1 MKSSI
6 KDIRTIKI
14 TEKGQICIP
23 KETRDLAGFE
33 EGSKINIIVYPDRV
47 ELRPM
52 KKKKMSEA
60 LMCMLASQEALA
72 KNWLSKEDEEA
83 WKDL

>member
-1 MKSSI
+1 MKEEI
-6 KDIRTIKI
+6 KEIRTAKI
-14 TEKGQICIP
+14 TSKGQVCIP
-23 KETRDLAGFE
+23 NIARTLEGFK
-33 EGSKINIIVYPDRV
+33 EGSKINIIVYQDKV

-52 KKKKMSEA
+52 KKMSDAMLAMLSSEA
-60 LMCMLASQEALA
+60 VLA

>member
-1 MKSSI
+1 MNEEI
-6 KDIRTIKI
+6 KEIRTAII

-23 KETRDLAGFE
+23 NIARTLAGFK
-33 EGSKINIIVYPDRV
+33 EGTKISIVVYANRV

-52 KKKKMSEA
+52 KQVSDAMFAMLSSEKV
-60 LMCMLASQEALA
+60 LA